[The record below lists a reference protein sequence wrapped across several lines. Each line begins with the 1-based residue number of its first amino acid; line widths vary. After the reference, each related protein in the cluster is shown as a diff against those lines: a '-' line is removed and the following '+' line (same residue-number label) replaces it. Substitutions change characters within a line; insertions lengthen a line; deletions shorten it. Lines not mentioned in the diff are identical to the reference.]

1 MKRKGSRILTDAFRE
16 IRHTRSR
23 FVSLMV
29 LSALAVCFLA
39 GLRATA
45 PDMKLSADRYFD
57 QQALM
62 DMRVVSTLGLTGED
76 VAALAARPGVTAA
89 EGAWTVDAAVRLE
102 DNEYIVKVL
111 SLSERINLPKVQEG
125 RLPQAAGELL
135 VEPRLLQETGLSLG
149 DTVRLDTGTGDYE
162 DALTRETFTIVGTAD
177 TPLYIGVERGT
188 SSLGTGKVSAY
199 VLALP
204 AAFDLDYYTDAYLLL
219 DGAEK
224 LETYSD
230 AYERLIDGYEKDLE
244 KLGEERAPLRR
255 AELVA
260 EGEAEIADAQAELD
274 EARSEAEA
282 ELADAWTELQDG
294 RRELDDGWAEY
305 YDGLRELQDGQR
317 ELEEEVAE
325 AQQEIADGEAELADA
340 LIELQ
345 DGETELTDAGLS
357 DLELRELGCSPLP
370 RNLQE
375 ALDIFENSLL
385 MKDALGE
392 HIHSFFLKKKRKEWE
407 KYASSITE
415 WELKQYLASS

>member
-1 MKRKGSRILTDAFRE
+1 MKRRGSRILTDAFRE

-62 DMRVVSTLGLTGED
+62 DMRVVSTLGLTEED

-149 DTVRLDTGTGDYE
+149 DTVRLDTGTGDYA

-219 DGAEK
+219 DGAEE

-274 EARSEAEA
+274 EARSEA
-282 ELADAWTELQDG
+282 
-294 RRELDDGWAEY
+294 
-305 YDGLRELQDGQR
+305 
-317 ELEEEVAE
+317 
-325 AQQEIADGEAELADA
+325 
-340 LIELQ
+340 
-345 DGETELTDAGLS
+345 
-357 DLELRELGCSPLP
+357 
-370 RNLQE
+370 
-375 ALDIFENSLL
+375 
-385 MKDALGE
+385 
-392 HIHSFFLKKKRKEWE
+392 
-407 KYASSITE
+407 
-415 WELKQYLASS
+415 

>member
-62 DMRVVSTLGLTGED
+62 DMRVVSTLGLTEED

-111 SLSERINLPKVQEG
+111 SLSERINLPEVREG

-177 TPLYIGVERGT
+177 TPL
-188 SSLGTGKVSAY
+188 
-199 VLALP
+199 
-204 AAFDLDYYTDAYLLL
+204 
-219 DGAEK
+219 
-224 LETYSD
+224 
-230 AYERLIDGYEKDLE
+230 
-244 KLGEERAPLRR
+244 
-255 AELVA
+255 
-260 EGEAEIADAQAELD
+260 
-274 EARSEAEA
+274 
-282 ELADAWTELQDG
+282 
-294 RRELDDGWAEY
+294 
-305 YDGLRELQDGQR
+305 
-317 ELEEEVAE
+317 
-325 AQQEIADGEAELADA
+325 
-340 LIELQ
+340 
-345 DGETELTDAGLS
+345 
-357 DLELRELGCSPLP
+357 
-370 RNLQE
+370 
-375 ALDIFENSLL
+375 
-385 MKDALGE
+385 
-392 HIHSFFLKKKRKEWE
+392 
-407 KYASSITE
+407 
-415 WELKQYLASS
+415 